1 MSNKYSQKLLD
12 HGTKPSKGSLKTS
25 PKRFIQK
32 ATEETGNLIGNKIA
46 NKITKASKNS
56 KQNKFE
62 TVTNEYD
69 KEIPKEK

>member
-1 MSNKYSQKLLD
+1 MSNKYSQKLLN

-25 PKRFIQK
+25 SKRFIQK

-46 NKITKASKNS
+46 NKITKASKDS